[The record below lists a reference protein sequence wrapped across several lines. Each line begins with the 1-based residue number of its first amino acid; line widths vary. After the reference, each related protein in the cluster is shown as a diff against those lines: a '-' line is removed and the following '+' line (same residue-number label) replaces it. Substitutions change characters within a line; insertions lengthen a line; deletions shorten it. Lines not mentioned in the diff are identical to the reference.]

1 MTFKR
6 LNLAGAILLFS
17 IPAFA
22 QYSTINPA
30 VAVNSL
36 AGKSQMMVEDML
48 YKAKPK
54 FKTNPQWGFDDFKLK
69 SSITTS
75 PEDVSVSFLT
85 TNSSKTV
92 CNLHIAIQPDGR
104 IFSGTPSGHPA
115 KVDFTESE
123 ITQLNTLKLNSLL
136 IGCGLDN
143 QANPF
148 GGTDKEKEFRFINNF
163 YKNGQ
168 IFQKE
173 IEYQGKKINAQ
184 YPSMYLL
191 YRNNYSDLV
200 AMANTVKSAEN
211 KSLKNLFGK
220 YQTANKI
227 LASHFREKQGIA
239 QWESFN
245 GFDIALKENLFN
257 KMTSMTDKELDND
270 IKSISHQAVMATYLL
285 GQREQTES
293 IMDVATLKQAALIYT
308 IQNLGRDYD
317 VRTTDTIFNRQQNV
331 SNNMAMKI
339 SKEAI
344 SFIKNSNPSVSGYN
358 PKINPTN
365 QQNFKAISAFINK
378 YISDYQLDKV
388 AQVEYENMRKLYPL
402 GTDIG
407 MSKVNTLGFMEDQAK
422 RSGVYQSIMQEYA
435 SY

>member
-1 MTFKR
+1 MTLKR

-69 SSITTS
+69 SSISTS

-92 CNLHIAIQPDGR
+92 CNLHIAVQPDGR
-104 IFSGTPSGHPA
+104 IFSGIPSGHPA
-115 KVDFTESE
+115 KIDFTESE
-123 ITQLNTLKLNSLL
+123 INQLNLLKLNSLL

-148 GGTDKEKEFRFINNF
+148 GGTDKEKEFKFINNF

-173 IEYQGKKINAQ
+173 IEYQGKKIHAQ

-191 YRNNYSDLV
+191 YRNNYSDLT

-227 LASHFREKQGIA
+227 LAAHFREKQGIP

-257 KMTSMTDKELDND
+257 KMTTMTDKELDND

-339 SKEAI
+339 SKDAI

-358 PKINPTN
+358 PKISPTN

-422 RSGVYQSIMQEYA
+422 RSGVYQSIMQEYS